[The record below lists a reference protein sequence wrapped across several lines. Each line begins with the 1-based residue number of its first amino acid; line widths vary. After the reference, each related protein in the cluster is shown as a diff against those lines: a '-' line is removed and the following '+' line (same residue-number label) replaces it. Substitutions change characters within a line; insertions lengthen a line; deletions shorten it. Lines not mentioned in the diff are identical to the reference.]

1 MNRLDAGVEA
11 RSLNVQVARMAP
23 RLQKMG
29 VSPLGARQVLTGQVV
44 TDQNDRKLIAR
55 IVLTVMDGAREEGN
69 KFVVTQI
76 DHW

>member
-1 MNRLDAGVEA
+1 MNRLDSGAEA
-11 RSLNVQVARMAP
+11 LSLNVQVARMAP
-23 RLQKMG
+23 RLQKIG

-44 TDQNDRKLIAR
+44 SDQNDRKLIAR
-55 IVLTVMDGAREEGN
+55 IVLTALNGSSEECK

>member
-1 MNRLDAGVEA
+1 MNRLDSGAEA
-11 RSLNVQVARMAP
+11 LSLNVQVARMAP
-23 RLQKMG
+23 RLQKIG

-44 TDQNDRKLIAR
+44 SDQNDRKLIAR
-55 IVLTVMDGAREEGN
+55 IVLTALNGSSEEGK